1 VWGPVSRM
9 NIWLQKTM
17 VLVGVSLASA
27 LSASGQEVAVLSADS
42 RTSLLSSP
50 PAAGTEPTLVDVVRE
65 IADPH
70 TGDRWLLRRDGN
82 CPGGPGRLLL
92 VPRAGRTDHQSKPGD
107 IQSGVA
113 QAPGRTQFIPV
124 IRAGDLLVIEESTTV
139 ADARLEA
146 VALGPATAGSPL
158 NVRLKIG
165 GKLVRAIALS
175 PGRAAFAREEVER

>member
-1 VWGPVSRM
+1 MARFAHHSA
-9 NIWLQKTM
+9 
-17 VLVGVSLASA
+17 AS
-27 LSASGQEVAVLSADS
+27 
-42 RTSLLSSP
+42 
-50 PAAGTEPTLVDVVRE
+50 TELYGLNLP
-65 IADPH
+65 
-70 TGDRWLLRRDGN
+70 
-82 CPGGPGRLLL
+82 CLLL
-92 VPRAGRTDHQSKPGD
+92 ALTCKNLKDNKPLD
-107 IQSGVA
+107 

-165 GKLVRAIALS
+165 GKVVRAIALS